1 MLRTS
6 TIVLLFVLL
15 IALIAGGVYY
25 FRDTDPPLVKLVP
38 DRGPVSEN
46 RTLQLE
52 LADADSGLRRASVSA
67 VQDGNSR
74 VLFEGEFPLQTKT
87 TPVEL
92 SLAGLGLKDAPFE
105 LIVRVTD
112 RSIYHLGQGNTAEF
126 RASLEFDSKPPVIS
140 IRSRTHN
147 LNQGGTG
154 LIIYRV
160 SEEISRS
167 GVLLGERFFPGF
179 RQPSGDYACLFSL
192 PYDVDVRNITPR
204 LIAED
209 LAGNQRQTGFNHY
222 ANPRQAVQTRIDLSD
237 HFLETKMPNFQHL
250 YPEASDMLEIFLKVN
265 QQLRTENRQQLGV
278 LAGTSASEPL
288 WNGSFYRQRGSA
300 NKEGFGAVRTYYYQG
315 RKVDRQTHLGI
326 DLASVAQGP
335 VNAANDGVVIFA
347 DDYGIYGQCVVI
359 DHGLGLQSLYGHLS
373 SFKVAVG
380 DQVRSGDEIGRTG
393 ATGLAG
399 GDHLHLGILVSGIP
413 VNPLEWWDPNW
424 VANNITSKL
433 QLLREP

>member
-25 FRDTDPPLVKLVP
+25 FRDTSAPKVKLVP
-38 DRGPVSEN
+38 DQGPVSET
-46 RTLQLE
+46 RPLQLE
-52 LADADSGLRRASVSA
+52 LADVDSGLRHASVSA
-67 VQDGNSR
+67 VQNGKTF
-74 VLFEGEFPLQTKT
+74 VLLEREFPLLTET
-87 TPVEL
+87 TQVEL
-92 SLAGLGLKDAPFE
+92 SFAGLELQDAPLE
-105 LIVRVTD
+105 LIVQVTD
-112 RSIYHLGQGNTAEF
+112 RSIYHFGRGNTGEF
-126 RASLEFDSKPPVIS
+126 RATLDFDSKPPVIS
-140 IRSRTHN
+140 IRSRSHN
-147 LNQGGTG
+147 LNQGGSG

-160 SEEISRS
+160 SEPVSRT
-167 GVLLGERFFPGF
+167 GVLLGERFFPGY
-179 RQPSGDYACLFSL
+179 RQASGDYACLFSL
-192 PYDVDVRNITPR
+192 PYDVDAKDIAPR
-204 LIAED
+204 LIADD
-209 LAGNQRQTGFNHY
+209 LAGNQRQTGFNHH
-222 ANPRQAVQTRIDLSD
+222 ANPRKPVQTRIDLSD
-237 HFLETKMPNFQHL
+237 HFLDAKMPNFQHL
-250 YPEASDMLEIFLKVN
+250 YPEASGMLEIFLKVN
-265 QQLRTENRQQLGV
+265 QQLRTANRQQLTV
-278 LAGTSASEPL
+278 LARNSTGEPL

-380 DQVRSGDEIGRTG
+380 DRVRNGDEIGRTG

-399 GDHLHLGILVSGIP
+399 GDHLHFGLLVSGTP

-424 VANNITSKL
+424 VANNITGKL
-433 QLLREP
+433 QLLLEP